1 MIRSV
6 IVCFLFTHFSVTS
19 PFPLYLWTDWAWGG
33 ALPPPELPQFQ
44 LGGQMPHKTI
54 QWWADAS
61 QNITMQVHYISEEN
75 SIAVHYHTVQCVW
88 APGFKLKQ

>member
-61 QNITMQVHYISEEN
+61 QNITMQVHYISEEYC
-75 SIAVHYHTVQCVW
+75 IALHYDQ
-88 APGFKLKQ
+88 G